1 MSSRPET
8 RPGGASPAP
17 PPTTPFAPGQENIWT
32 DVLARNK
39 ADAKA
44 RGDVGRP
51 DAALFVLGATGS
63 GKTTLLRRIL
73 YGGVD
78 GRGDGAPPKPGEGM
92 EYHYARRAR
101 GGESDR
107 KDVAHVW
114 EISGKRAFAEAI
126 CSKESVFFGARQVT
140 TATALICIDLSKPA
154 EAVPTLEYFLT
165 RVRLA
170 VDRTFD
176 KLRKRGSRLPEQ
188 LVNRHKK
195 QFKAAALMAKSSARE
210 ASANYLSD
218 DGVNDSTSLD
228 DLSAG
233 ILTSE
238 HFSGVQIVV
247 ACTKADVHRRED
259 AEPRRVLSR
268 ALRRL
273 AHFNGASLFY
283 VDCSGSSSV
292 SSSSSSSSHARSS
305 ASVSIRDDV
314 RGADVSD
321 SESPS
326 RQFAVLRSFVNHC
339 VFVGADKPFPKTPPP
354 CFDHL
359 QNVRVVLGQDGAN
372 LIGAPRAGDSGT
384 GSYDTDVASAWRTAC
399 AKVFSVSSAAA
410 PLGEKNAKERAW
422 VDGDGDD
429 DDGGGGDSEL
439 RNVAKLPFDAQ
450 RYAEPE
456 VDLTRA
462 RKTEELEAFK
472 KQQQMLLRQGQAAVR

>member
-114 EISGKRAFAEAI
+114 EISGGRAFAEAI

-140 TATALICIDLSKPA
+140 TATALICIDLSKPS

-195 QFKAAALMAKSSARE
+195 QFKAAARTAQSSARE
-210 ASANYLSD
+210 ASANDLSD
-218 DGVNDSTSLD
+218 DGTTHDSPSLD

-247 ACTKADVHRRED
+247 ACTKADLHRRED

-268 ALRRL
+268 ALRAL

-283 VDCSGSSSV
+283 VDCGSSH
-292 SSSSSSSSHARSS
+292 SSSSSVSSHARSS
-305 ASVSIRDDV
+305 SVVSRRDELK
-314 RGADVSD
+314 GADVNDSVND

-339 VFVGADKPFPKTPPP
+339 VFVGADKPFPKPAPP

-359 QNVRVVLGQDGAN
+359 RNVRVVLGQDGAN
-372 LIGAPRAGDSGT
+372 VIGAPRAGDSGT

-399 AKVFSVSSAAA
+399 AKVFSNSSAAA
-410 PLGEKNAKERAW
+410 PLHEKNKERAW
-422 VDGDGDD
+422 VEG
-429 DDGGGGDSEL
+429 DDGGGGGASEL
-439 RNVAKLPFDAQ
+439 RNAAKLPFDAQ

>member
-78 GRGDGAPPKPGEGM
+78 GRGDGAPPRPGEGM

-114 EISGKRAFAEAI
+114 EISGTRAFAEAI
-126 CSKESVFFGARQVT
+126 SSKESVFFGARQVT
-140 TATALICIDLSKPA
+140 TATALICIDLSKPK
-154 EAVPTLEYFLT
+154 EAVPTLEYFLRRT
-165 RVRLA
+165 CAA

-195 QFKAAALMAKSSARE
+195 QFKAVCAQTARSFSVSARD
-210 ASANYLSD
+210 ANANFGD
-218 DGVNDSTSLD
+218 DGARDDDLD

-233 ILTSE
+233 ILTTE

-247 ACTKADVHRRED
+247 ACTKADLHRRED

-283 VDCSGSSSV
+283 VDCS
-292 SSSSSSSSHARSS
+292 SSSSEVPR
-305 ASVSIRDDV
+305 RDERD
-314 RGADVSD
+314 
-321 SESPS
+321 ESPS
-326 RQFAVLRSFVNHC
+326 RQFAALRSFVNHC
-339 VFVGADKPFPKTPPP
+339 VFVGADKPFPKTTPP

-359 QNVRVVLGQDGAN
+359 RDVRVVHGQDGAN
-372 LIGAPRAGDSGT
+372 RIGAPRAVESGG
-384 GSYDTDVASAWRTAC
+384 GSYETDVASAWRVAC
-399 AKVFSVSSAAA
+399 AKVFSASSAMTS
-410 PLGEKNAKERAW
+410 GEKNARAW
-422 VDGDGDD
+422 VEGDGDD
-429 DDGGGGDSEL
+429 DDGGGGGESEL
-439 RNVAKLPFDAQ
+439 RNASKLPFDAE

-456 VDLTRA
+456 VDATRA

-472 KQQQMLLRQGQAAVR
+472 KQQQMLLRQGPAAAR

>member
-114 EISGKRAFAEAI
+114 EISGGRAFAEAI

-140 TATALICIDLSKPA
+140 TGTALICIDLSKP
-154 EAVPTLEYFLT
+154 EQAVPTLEYFLS

-195 QFKAAALMAKSSARE
+195 QFKAAAATAR
-210 ASANYLSD
+210 ANFGD
-218 DGVNDSTSLD
+218 DDVHDSTSLD

-233 ILTSE
+233 ILTAE

-247 ACTKADVHRRED
+247 ACTKADLHRRED

-283 VDCSGSSSV
+283 VDCSGSSSSSSSV
-292 SSSSSSSSHARSS
+292 SSSHTRSSSV
-305 ASVSIRDDV
+305 VSRRDELK
-314 RGADVSD
+314 GADVSD

-326 RQFAVLRSFVNHC
+326 RQFAFLRSFVNHC
-339 VFVGADKPFPKTPPP
+339 VFVGADKPFPKTAPP

-384 GSYDTDVASAWRTAC
+384 GSYETDVASAWRTAC

-410 PLGEKNAKERAW
+410 VLGEKNAKERAW
-422 VDGDGDD
+422 VEGDGDD
-429 DDGGGGDSEL
+429 DGGRGDSEL